1 MQEQKQQ
8 KRGNGSHGN
17 GQKKRLEKLKKVLDK
32 ITDTRYNIKARQE
45 RASLEK
51 GENIENFIV

>member
-32 ITDTRYNIKARQE
+32 ITDTRYNIKARYE

>member
-45 RASLEK
+45 RASIERV
-51 GENIENFIV
+51 ENIENFIV

>member
-17 GQKKRLEKLKKVLDK
+17 GQNKRLEKLKKVLDK

>member
-32 ITDTRYNIKARQE
+32 ITDTRYTIKARSE

>member
-32 ITDTRYNIKARQE
+32 ITDTRYNIKARSE

>member
-32 ITDTRYNIKARQE
+32 TTDTRYNRKAR
-45 RASLEK
+45 
-51 GENIENFIV
+51 

>member
-17 GQKKRLEKLKKVLDK
+17 GQKKCLEKLKKVLDK
-32 ITDTRYNIKARQE
+32 ITDTRYNIKAR
-45 RASLEK
+45 
-51 GENIENFIV
+51 

>member
-51 GENIENFIV
+51 GAEH